1 MEVGTVLVIFS
12 IFLLTVLAF
21 APDLGLAA
29 EVWSDD
35 FEDGNLDGWT
45 ENLNCIVSGGRMKGS
60 QAHAEIQR
68 ASTTTSGTWSFDL
81 HDVGEFATTAYYL
94 TVVFKGS
101 DPDVYPHEYYALK
114 IIHTSAGDNLRYVYY
129 LDKKVEGLETHLA
142 SYDGL
147 LADDLRGTL
156 HQISISRTE
165 VGEMV
170 VRLNGTA
177 ILESTDADVTTS
189 EYFFIVFD
197 YDWAIDNILV
207 DDVPTPAG
215 IPLIFL
221 VVGGAGVV
229 VVLLVVLVFLKRR

>member
-1 MEVGTVLVIFS
+1 M
-12 IFLLTVLAF
+12 
-21 APDLGLAA
+21 
-29 EVWSDD
+29 
-35 FEDGNLDGWT
+35 
-45 ENLNCIVSGGRMKGS
+45 NCIVSDGRMKGS

-68 ASTTTSGTWSFDL
+68 ASTTTKGTWSFDL
-81 HDVGEFATTAYYL
+81 LDVGGFATTAYYL
-94 TVVFKGS
+94 TVVLVCS
-101 DPDVYPHEYYALK
+101 NPDVYAHEYYALRT
-114 IIHTSAGDNLRYVYY
+114 IHTSLGDNLGYVYY

-165 VGEMV
+165 AGKMV

-177 ILESTDADVTTS
+177 ILESTDTDVTAS
-189 EYFFIVFD
+189 EYFFIMFD

-215 IPLIFL
+215 IPMIFL
-221 VVGGAGVV
+221 VVGIAGVV
-229 VVLLVVLVFLKRR
+229 VVLLVVVVFLKRR